1 MNSKIKYQVFS
12 ILEFL
17 FFPIL
22 CFILLESLK
31 FGSFK
36 YFFEAQLYL
45 ATHILRY
52 LVIAYLIILGISLII
67 RSFTKN
73 NFMSNSILAIIML
86 SITLVSYYKYK
97 AIEQPFLPTDIF
109 LAGNLNQ
116 ITEFGFT
123 GFTFQII
130 RNIIMLICCLVIDY
144 YINKI
149 LENNMAKTTIL
160 KRILIF
166 CLGAIITCVFCI
178 SPNRYVKFS
187 MQNDNKNLFTW
198 MGSSATFFIHLG
210 DFYNPKPDNY
220 SEETIDNIKNE
231 YQENIETKEKDNP
244 NIILI
249 MNESYADL
257 TKFENVTYSKNPMEI
272 IEEIKKE
279 NNCITGNIV
288 TPVLGG
294 GTSLPEFEVLTGLT
308 SYFLPEQ
315 IYPFVSYI
323 NEDMNS
329 IVRVFNKNNYKTIGI
344 HTNTRTF
351 YNRYIIYDYL
361 GFSKTIFEEDIENP
375 EYRGNYISDNEAA
388 NQIIKAFESNKG
400 NKFIFT
406 VTMQNHMKY
415 VKKNYEEHDIE
426 IYSDVLTDTEIIEL
440 QNYTQGVVDANK
452 MYKKLKQ
459 YLSTKE
465 ENTIL
470 IMFGDHLP
478 ILGDSYGSTYEKTGL
493 LGMDYWCTPYIIWA
507 NYDFENEISMPELV
521 STSNFGLKLL
531 NFANI
536 NDIPWYLKP
545 FYELYEEYP
554 VINNKVIINKD
565 GEKVRKENMKEDS
578 VLINNCEILQYDLLI
593 KNKYIEIY
601 K

>member
-1 MNSKIKYQVFS
+1 MNSKIKYHIFS
-12 ILEFL
+12 VLEFL
-17 FFPIL
+17 FFPII

-31 FGSFK
+31 FGSFI
-36 YFFEAQLYL
+36 YFFEAQFYL

-73 NFMSNSILAIIML
+73 NFVSNSILSIIML
-86 SITLVSYYKYK
+86 CITLVSYYKYK

-109 LAGNLNQ
+109 LAGNLDQ

-130 RNIIMLICCLVIDY
+130 RNIIMLISCLVIDY
-144 YINKI
+144 YINKK
-149 LENNMAKTTIL
+149 LENKTGKITII
-160 KRILIF
+160 KRIIIF
-166 CLGAIITCVFCI
+166 VIGVIMTYFLCI
-178 SPNRYVKFS
+178 SPSRYINFS

-220 SEETIDNIKNE
+220 SEKTIENIKYQ
-231 YQENIETKEKDNP
+231 YQEDIQEKEANNP

-257 TKFENVTYSKNPMEI
+257 RKFENVTYSKNPMKI
-272 IEEIKKE
+272 IEEIKQE
-279 NNCITGNIV
+279 ENCITGNIV

-323 NEDMNS
+323 NDDMNS

-361 GFSKTIFEEDIENP
+361 GFSQTIFEEDIKNP

-388 NQIIKAFESNKG
+388 NQIIKAFENNEG

-415 VKKNYEEHDIE
+415 VMKDYEEHDIDV
-426 IYSDVLTDTEIIEL
+426 YSDVLTDTEIIEL

-459 YLSTKE
+459 YLETE
-465 ENTIL
+465 EEDTVL

-493 LGMDYWCTPYIIWA
+493 LGLDYWCTPYIIWA
-507 NYDFENEISMPELV
+507 NYDIGDEVSIPELV
-521 STSNFGLKLL
+521 STSSFGLKLL
-531 NFANI
+531 NIANI

-554 VINNKVIINKD
+554 VINNKVIINKE
-565 GEKVRKENMKEDS
+565 GEKIRKENIEEDS
-578 VLINNCEILQYDLLI
+578 LLINNCEILQYDLLI
-593 KNKYIEIY
+593 KNKYIGIY
-601 K
+601 